1 MLVSSDLA
9 FFRDFARPAWRQEPR
24 DERVFNTSSN
34 GALVLVSEAFSERFE
49 KRLGDRIR
57 VPTPVGLQELEIAG
71 VFSDYGNERGSI
83 LVDRPQFSRWFGHDL
98 ASSLILVLR
107 AGSDV
112 EGVRAEFRSRHPGLA
127 VFTQSYLRAEA
138 LRIFRQTFAITYA
151 LELIGVTVAVAGLAF
166 TLISVLWERRGDLT
180 TLRALGLTRL
190 ELAAAAAI
198 EGFVTALSGVIT
210 GVVASL
216 GLGWVLINRVNQ
228 QTFGWTLETD
238 WSSSQLASLALTVM
252 GAAVVA
258 AWGAGRWGSRLPAE
272 LEE

>member
-9 FFRDFARPAWRQEPR
+9 FFREYARPAWRQAPR
-24 DERVFNTSSN
+24 DDRVFDPGSN
-34 GALVLVSEAFSERFE
+34 GAMALVSEAFSERFQ
-49 KRLGDRIR
+49 KGRGDRIR
-57 VPTPVGLQELEIAG
+57 VPTPVGMQDLEIAG

-83 LVDRPQFSRWFGHDL
+83 LVDRPQFVRWFGHEL

-107 AGSDV
+107 PGSDI

-127 VFTQSYLRAEA
+127 VFTQSYLRSEA

-166 TLISVLWERRGDLT
+166 TLVSVLWERRGDLT
-180 TLRALGLTRL
+180 TLRALGLTRF

-198 EGFVTALSGVIT
+198 EGLVTAFSGVVT

-216 GLGWVLINRVNQ
+216 GLGWVLIHRVNQ

-238 WSSSQLASLALTVM
+238 WSWDQLMVLGLMVM
-252 GAAVVA
+252 GAAAVA

-272 LEE
+272 REE